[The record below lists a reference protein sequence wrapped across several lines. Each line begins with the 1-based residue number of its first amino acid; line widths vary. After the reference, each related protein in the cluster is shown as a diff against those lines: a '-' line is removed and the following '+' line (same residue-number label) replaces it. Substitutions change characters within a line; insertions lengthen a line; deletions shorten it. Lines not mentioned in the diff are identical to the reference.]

1 MCVTVAGYYG
11 DGFNAIVVLTA
22 CHLPDK
28 RRRDYN
34 YVMDNLFLYVHSSG
48 HTVVYCHCL
57 YMLLQQNSSRETNG
71 NFLMLYTFM

>member
-1 MCVTVAGYYG
+1 MKLLFLQYACHVGFQLATEMGMSVTGYYG

-34 YVMDNLFLYVHSSG
+34 YVMDNLFL
-48 HTVVYCHCL
+48 
-57 YMLLQQNSSRETNG
+57 
-71 NFLMLYTFM
+71 